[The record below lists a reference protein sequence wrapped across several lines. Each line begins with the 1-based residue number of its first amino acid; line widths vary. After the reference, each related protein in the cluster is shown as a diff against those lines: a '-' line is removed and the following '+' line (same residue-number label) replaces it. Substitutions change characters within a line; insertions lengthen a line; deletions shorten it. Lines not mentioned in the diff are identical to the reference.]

1 MRLNARLAHPFVHA
15 SGGRLRNVKR
25 SDVAC
30 LRKAHEEI
38 ALLLRKTRKARSFVA
53 HNERELACHRRIPDA
68 LRSLFARASNPKSA
82 LLQAIDELGDVSHL
96 RDRKMSDRS
105 CRALVRCGIHMG
117 ASFVGDHHT
126 TRTNHFSRTR
136 DGPKIARIRNMV
148 EHHDERIAVVLL
160 RMRKRPLMSACAEQY
175 SNGFVSSITP

>member
-1 MRLNARLAHPFVHA
+1 MIRRPP
-15 SGGRLRNVKR
+15 R
-25 SDVAC
+25 ST
-30 LRKAHEEI
+30 LFPYTT
-38 ALLLRKTRKARSFVA
+38 LFRS
-53 HNERELACHRRIPDA
+53 RRIPDA

-126 TRTNHFSRTR
+126 TRTNHFRPHILMTCQQ
-136 DGPKIARIRNMV
+136 DGGGRGWAKPVHFSLDGCCSSCCSLLAIAACECNASALPKA
-148 EHHDERIAVVLL
+148 
-160 RMRKRPLMSACAEQY
+160 P
-175 SNGFVSSITP
+175 